1 MALISLRTSEY
12 TRHHSLE
19 RVEYHRVVRYDEV
32 CVLGQRLVDYLLRY
46 IKAAGYAG
54 DVLR

>member
-1 MALISLRTSEY
+1 MALISQRIYRSS
-12 TRHHSLE
+12 RHHSLE

-54 DVLR
+54 DVLC